1 MTSKDKPLQRRET
14 LMLAGLVALAVAL
27 RLYKITQPFVDEWSF
42 KQGTIAMIAENFYRN
57 GFNILYPQINW
68 AGPEAG
74 YIGTEFPLMPYLAS
88 LLYVPFG
95 VHEWIGRSLSV
106 AFFAVS
112 LPFLYLLVKK
122 VSNERSAA
130 FAGVIYAVVPLG
142 IFAGRSFIS
151 DTTSLSFSVIA
162 LYLFFRWLERSD
174 SAALLAA
181 AGVTTGLAILVKLP
195 NIIIGVPLLYLA
207 WEKYRTGL
215 RRQPQLWGFSAFAL
229 GLPAAWYLH
238 AYLVTLHYLP
248 HQFAGSDGIALADPS
263 FYAFIA
269 RRLFTSSL
277 TPLAAAGM
285 LAGLFLPA
293 RAKYGRVFH
302 WWLVAIMLFVII
314 AGHGNRHPWYQL
326 PMVPVAAALAGRAL
340 DCALRKLRTLTGSR
354 IAEWSAGVA
363 LFGALAAASFLY
375 VKPLYD
381 PWALPLLNAGHEID
395 RIASPDALV
404 IYVLDG
410 DSSGIYYG
418 KRKGW
423 HAFDNNQW
431 GNPLDDREAIM
442 GLEKLRGQGASY
454 LLFTEYTA
462 WWLDYYKDFRSYLDS
477 HYRRTADTRDYVI
490 FDLSGDMRPRL
501 ALSTPVSQC
510 DREADCSQR
519 SR

>member
-14 LMLAGLVALAVAL
+14 LMLAGLVVLTVAL

-57 GFNILYPQINW
+57 GFNIFYPQINW
-68 AGPEAG
+68 AGPAPG
-74 YIGTEFPLMPYLAS
+74 YIGTEFPLVPFLAS

-95 VHEWIGRSLSV
+95 VHEWVGRSVSI

-112 LPFLYLLVKK
+112 LPFFYLLVRKI
-122 VSNERSAA
+122 SNERSAA
-130 FAGVIYAVVPLG
+130 FAAAIYILVPLS

-162 LYLFFRWLERSD
+162 LYLFCQWLERSD
-174 SAALLAA
+174 SLVLLTAAAL
-181 AGVTTGLAILVKLP
+181 TTGLAILVKLP
-195 NIIIGVPLLYLA
+195 NIIIGMPLLYLA

-215 RRQPQLWGFSAFAL
+215 WRQPKLWGFAALSL

-238 AYLVTLHYLP
+238 AYFVTMAYPP
-248 HQFAGSDGIALADPS
+248 HQFAGSDGVALADPS

-277 TPLAAAGM
+277 TPLVAAGM

-293 RAKYGRVFH
+293 PAKYGRVFH
-302 WWLVAIMLFVII
+302 WWLVAIGLFVLI

-326 PMVPVAAALAGRAL
+326 PMVPVAAAFAGRAFNF
-340 DCALRKLRTLTGSR
+340 ALRRLRAAIPSKR
-354 IAEWSAGVA
+354 IEMAAGVSLFAVLA
-363 LFGALAAASFLY
+363 LLSYFY
-375 VKPLYD
+375 VKPLYT

-410 DSSGIYYG
+410 DSSGIYYS

-423 HAFDNNQW
+423 HAMDSSYW
-431 GNPLDDREAIM
+431 GQPADSTEAITK
-442 GLEKLRGQGASY
+442 LEKLRREGAGF
-454 LLFTEYTA
+454 LVFTRYTT
-462 WWLDYYKDFRSYLDS
+462 WWLDYYDEFRQYLDAR
-477 HYRRTADTRDYVI
+477 YRREADTDDYVI
-490 FDLSGDMRPRL
+490 FDLSGGDQRRGI
-501 ALSTPVSQC
+501 AIATPASPIQ
-510 DREADCSQR
+510 Q
-519 SR
+519 